1 MGISTR
7 ISTLL
12 LGLVASATSF
22 TSWADVP
29 FEPTTITADGQFAA
43 STKWYTM
50 TIGAGALRIHDNGT
64 QSYIQLGGTM
74 SLDDENLWCFVGD
87 ETSGFMIYNKQTG
100 TKMALAASS
109 TMTGTNGGTTYPTLK
124 NISGLASTMVN
135 RWDFKEATTTSNG
148 LALAVKNGYYV
159 NEHGHSSYIM
169 NNRDGKLAFWS
180 AGYDNGSAIVVSAVN
195 SIFNVDMSHGSFT
208 STNPD
213 GTWASTWKSTAT
225 APQLTLSSG
234 LNNMAQTGTTSN
246 LVVTSGTAGSST
258 YTLSVP
264 SGYVVES
271 YSFKVKNLN
280 SSDKELTLKV
290 GSKEYK
296 VTDEETVVNVE
307 DINSVSTQFVLKGD
321 NHAAELS
328 DFVVNATIYIKA
340 PEPQTDLL
348 IATGLPTYRIPA
360 ITKAYNGDLIA
371 VADYRYNGSD
381 IGGGKLD
388 LRARISKDNG
398 KTWGDV
404 FTIVKGGDYVKGKT
418 SSKFLHT
425 GFGDPCLI
433 ADRESNRVLLMSCTG
448 DVMYPSATRD
458 NHQGIARFYSE
469 DNGKTWSK
477 PVDISESIYSQ
488 FDKSKIG
495 AARSMFIGSGRIFQS
510 STVKVGD
517 YYRLYCSVLFK
528 DVNNGEKNYVLYSDN
543 FGDTWSV
550 LGGVDVAPIP
560 SGANEPKAEELPD
573 GSILCSSRCYGG
585 RYYNIFHFTNSQKAE
600 GSWGSVAFSG
610 ASNNGVTAEGNS
622 CNGEV
627 MVVPAQRKSDGK
639 DVYLLLQSVPFGS
652 ARSNVGI
659 YYKELAS
666 LADFDT
672 PENLAKNWTGRHQAS
687 YMSSAYSTMTLQ
699 ADNTVGFLYEE
710 DTYGYSYTIVYKNY
724 SLETITDS
732 AYTFKADVDKAAIVK
747 SGIEAKIEGV
757 RKNVGNFVG
766 NLTEEGLS
774 VINDAYAA
782 YVAAPTTANYEA
794 LNAAITEAPSVQIN
808 PAIKYRIRNTE
819 RANATLYMVASTTG
833 LSAAKLNENDEAQLF
848 NFVPGTEEGTWKI
861 QNIGKGIYIGKTQA
875 TETKTPVVK
884 LSSTAALY
892 TISSTTD
899 GKSALICTTP
909 VNATYPAIHLAGDN
923 SRLVPWTT
931 SAPASLWYI
940 EPTDV
945 QTAIS
950 SVEKEQ
956 SAVPAAIYDLQGRK
970 LHSVP
975 QRGVYITSDRKKR
988 IAR

>member
-1 MGISTR
+1 MGITTR

-43 STKWYTM
+43 GTKWYTM

-74 SLDDENLWCFVGD
+74 SLDAENLWCFVGD
-87 ETSGFMIYNKQTG
+87 ETKGFMIYNKQTG
-100 TKMALAASS
+100 TKKALAASS

-124 NISGLASTMVN
+124 NVTGLASSMVN
-135 RWDFKEATTTSNG
+135 RWDFKAATTTSNG
-148 LALAVKNGYYV
+148 QALSVKGGYYV
-159 NEHGHSSYIM
+159 NEHGHSTYIM

-180 AGYDNGSAIVVSAVN
+180 GGYDNGSAIVVSAVN
-195 SIFNVDMSHGSFT
+195 HIFNVNTDNGRFTTT
-208 STNPD
+208 STDNHF
-213 GTWASTWKSTAT
+213 STWKSTAT
-225 APQLTLSSG
+225 SPHLTFSADASNMSKAEASSHIAISAG
-234 LNNMAQTGTTSN
+234 EAGT
-246 LVVTSGTAGSST
+246 ST

-264 SGYVVES
+264 SGYVLDS
-271 YSFKVKNLN
+271 YSFKVKNLA
-280 SSDKELTLKV
+280 SSDAPLTLKI
-290 GSKEYK
+290 GDKTYD
-296 VTDEETVVNVE
+296 VTDEETLVNVE
-307 DINSVSTQFVLKGD
+307 GIDAASATMVLSGD
-321 NHAAELS
+321 NHAVELT

-340 PEPQTDLL
+340 PEPQTDLM

-360 ITKAYNGDLIA
+360 IAKAYNGDLIS

-404 FTIVKGGDYVKGKT
+404 FTIVYGGNYVKGKT

-425 GFGDPCLI
+425 GFGDPCI
-433 ADRESNRVLLMSCTG
+433 VADRESNRVLLLSCTG

-469 DNGKTWSK
+469 DNGKTWTK

-495 AARSMFIGSGRIFQS
+495 SARSMFIGSGRIFQS
-510 STVKVGD
+510 STVKVAD
-517 YYRLYCSVLFK
+517 YYRLYCSVLYK
-528 DVNNGEKNYVLYSDN
+528 DVNGTEKNYVLYSDN
-543 FGDTWSV
+543 FGDTWSI

-585 RYYNIFHFTNSQKAE
+585 RYYNIFHFTNSKKAE
-600 GSWGSVAFSG
+600 GSWGTVAFSG

-672 PENLAKNWTGRHQAS
+672 PANLAKDWTGRHQAS
-687 YMSSAYSTMTLQ
+687 YMSSAYSTMILQ
-699 ADNTVGFLYEE
+699 SDNTVGFLYEE

-747 SGIEAKIEGV
+747 SGIDAKIEGV
-757 RKNVGNFVG
+757 RQNVGKNVGQ
-766 NLTEEGLS
+766 LAEEGMN
-774 VINDAYAA
+774 VIDEAYAA
-782 YVAAPTTANYEA
+782 YTANATTDNYEA
-794 LNAAITEAPSVQIN
+794 LNAAIEQAPRVQVN
-808 PAIKYRIRNTE
+808 PVIKYRLRNTT
-819 RANATLYMVASTTG
+819 RANGTLYMVASTTG
-833 LSAAKLNENDEAQLF
+833 LTAAKLSDADEGQLF
-848 NFVPGTEEGTWKI
+848 NFIPGTEEGTWKI
-861 QNIGKGIYIGKTQA
+861 QNIEKGIYVGRTQA

-884 LSSTAALY
+884 TSTSAANY
-892 TISSTTD
+892 TISSSID
-899 GKSALICTTP
+899 GQSALICTTP

-923 SRLVPWTT
+923 TRLVPWTA

-945 QTAIS
+945 QTDII
-950 SVEKEQ
+950 SVEKQQ
-956 SAVPAAIYDLQGRK
+956 SATPAAMYDLQGRR
-970 LHSVP
+970 LHSIP